1 MVIDIIIF
9 IIIAYF
15 YEYVN
20 SSETATVH
28 IDDTAGLV
36 NNIEMEDS
44 FKTKWKLFHFFF
56 YFNLA
61 CWLIYYIPSLLFIF
75 IPEHSSDKISIFS

>member
-9 IIIAYF
+9 MIIAYF

-28 IDDTAGLV
+28 IDDTAGLID
-36 NNIEMEDS
+36 NLEMEDN
-44 FKTKWKLFHFFF
+44 FKTK
-56 YFNLA
+56 
-61 CWLIYYIPSLLFIF
+61 
-75 IPEHSSDKISIFS
+75 

>member
-1 MVIDIIIF
+1 LYTEIDNKKFITKKTITKNGTKTKHFVLFFYAIIMVIDIILF

-36 NNIEMEDS
+36 
-44 FKTKWKLFHFFF
+44 
-56 YFNLA
+56 
-61 CWLIYYIPSLLFIF
+61 
-75 IPEHSSDKISIFS
+75 DKSESIS

>member
-36 NNIEMEDS
+36 DNIEMEDS
-44 FKTKWKLFHFFF
+44 FKTK
-56 YFNLA
+56 
-61 CWLIYYIPSLLFIF
+61 
-75 IPEHSSDKISIFS
+75 